1 MKLCNVADQFFH
13 PSNSGHW
20 SAFLTAFLSHLA
32 HNFVERW
39 VAEEEPTCK
48 TPAAWRLTPEIRREF
63 VLCLRPLALTAIFN
77 KVGATPTDAN
87 VQDMDSVTPAVSTLK
102 KLSLLEPDLIMP
114 PMMER
119 IVPSL
124 QGLEETNRTPA
135 VTYALAAL
143 AQPLS
148 ARQLWRN
155 GGIYVAD
162 IFALLL
168 PGIDLNDPAK
178 TGLSCMAISNMVDFI
193 RIGDISDGDE
203 TPSVGGVLRKT
214 QRPMPHDPD
223 ESKSDEVEDLS
234 VEEVNSRVRFATAA
248 FRDWVP
254 EFLGRVLLLFSN
266 LPEEGG
272 KSGKAGGKTEALTVQ
287 SVLVSATA

>member
-1 MKLCNVADQFFH
+1 
-13 PSNSGHW
+13 
-20 SAFLTAFLSHLA
+20 LTD
-32 HNFVERW
+32 
-39 VAEEEPTCK
+39 
-48 TPAAWRLTPEIRREF
+48 EIKREF
-63 VLCLRPLALTAIFN
+63 VLCLRPLALTSIFN
-77 KVGATPTDAN
+77 K
-87 VQDMDSVTPAVSTLK
+87 DMDSVTPAVSTLK
-102 KLSLLEPDLIMP
+102 KLAVLEPDLIMP

-124 QGLEETNRTPA
+124 QGLEETGRTPA

-143 AQPLS
+143 AQPL
-148 ARQLWRN
+148 ATRQLWRM
-155 GGIYVAD
+155 GGMFVAD

-193 RIGDISDGDE
+193 RIGDIAEVDGSAA
-203 TPSVGGVLRKT
+203 TGTRALRKT
-214 QRPMPHDPD
+214 RPPAPHDPD
-223 ESKSDEVEDLS
+223 STQEAVDAMSEEDVDNS
-234 VEEVNSRVRFATAA
+234 VRMATSA

-272 KSGKAGGKTEALTVQ
+272 KSGKAGGKTEQLTLQ
-287 SVLVSATA
+287 SVLVSIILTLLTTAHVRRRLCSNGRKAFRSSSRAGRRVRHQYDSLKRR

>member
-1 MKLCNVADQFFH
+1 MK
-13 PSNSGHW
+13 
-20 SAFLTAFLSHLA
+20 
-32 HNFVERW
+32 
-39 VAEEEPTCK
+39 
-48 TPAAWRLTPEIRREF
+48 
-63 VLCLRPLALTAIFN
+63 
-77 KVGATPTDAN
+77 
-87 VQDMDSVTPAVSTLK
+87 DMDSVTPAVSTLK
-102 KLSLLEPDLIMP
+102 KLSVLEPDLIMP

-124 QGLEETNRTPA
+124 QGLEETGRTPA

-143 AQPLS
+143 AQPLA
-148 ARQLWRN
+148 ARQLWRM
-155 GGIYVAD
+155 GGMYVAD

-193 RIGDISDGDE
+193 RIGDIADVEDNSASC
-203 TPSVGGVLRKT
+203 TRALRT
-214 QRPMPHDPD
+214 APRPPALQDPD
-223 ESKSDEVEDLS
+223 DTKREDEPEMSEDDVNNS
-234 VEEVNSRVRFATAA
+234 VRMATSA

-272 KSGKAGGKTEALTVQ
+272 KTGKAGGKTEQLTLQ
-287 SVLVSATA
+287 SVLVSYVALSV

>member
-1 MKLCNVADQFFH
+1 
-13 PSNSGHW
+13 
-20 SAFLTAFLSHLA
+20 
-32 HNFVERW
+32 
-39 VAEEEPTCK
+39 
-48 TPAAWRLTPEIRREF
+48 
-63 VLCLRPLALTAIFN
+63 
-77 KVGATPTDAN
+77 
-87 VQDMDSVTPAVSTLK
+87 MDSVTPAVSTLK
-102 KLSLLEPDLIMP
+102 KLSVLEPDLIMP

-124 QGLEETNRTPA
+124 QGLEETGRTPA

-148 ARQLWRN
+148 ARQLWRM
-155 GGIYVAD
+155 GGMYIAD
-162 IFALLL
+162 IFALLI

-193 RIGDISDGDE
+193 RIGDIADVEDNSAIG
-203 TPSVGGVLRKT
+203 TRALRT
-214 QRPMPHDPD
+214 APRPPAPQDPD
-223 ESKSDEVEDLS
+223 ESKQDEEAKEDLS
-234 VEEVNSRVRFATAA
+234 EDEVNSRVRFATSA

-272 KSGKAGGKTEALTVQ
+272 KSGKAGGKTEQLTLQ
-287 SVLVSATA
+287 SVLVSSHIHSDICDWLTNSTPAEVSSLPWTTSCSTRLSSRSPSTPSILLDRTPWTL